1 MIDLYSWPTSNGRKI
16 GIMLEELGVDYR
28 AHAID
33 IGKDDQFTPEFTALN
48 PNQKIPA
55 IVDQEGPGGAPYTV
69 FESGAILIYLAE
81 KYGKFLSTDPRTRF
95 DTLQWLMFQMG
106 GVGPIFGQLHH
117 FNRAAKEQVPYA
129 ITRFTNETRRVY
141 GVLDGRLDEVPYLA
155 GQDYSIADIAVYP
168 WTLRYDW
175 QNMDLN
181 DFPNVKRW
189 FDEISA
195 RPAVQ
200 RGLDVPKRD

>member
-1 MIDLYSWPTSNGRKI
+1 
-16 GIMLEELGVDYR
+16 
-28 AHAID
+28 
-33 IGKDDQFTPEFTALN
+33 
-48 PNQKIPA
+48 
-55 IVDQEGPGGAPYTV
+55 
-69 FESGAILIYLAE
+69 
-81 KYGKFLSTDPRTRF
+81 
-95 DTLQWLMFQMG
+95 MFQMG